1 MCLRERKLVRL
12 ALYQVMVRPAQ
23 PDIVL
28 CRPEIRMDRKGVA
41 QHGAIY
47 QQGMRVLPLPG
58 IAK

>member
-1 MCLRERKLVRL
+1 
-12 ALYQVMVRPAQ
+12 MVRPAQ